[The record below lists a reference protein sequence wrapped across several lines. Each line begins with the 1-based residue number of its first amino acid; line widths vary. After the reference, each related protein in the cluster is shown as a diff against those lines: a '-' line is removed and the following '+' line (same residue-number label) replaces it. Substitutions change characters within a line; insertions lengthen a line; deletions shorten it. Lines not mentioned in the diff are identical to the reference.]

1 MRPISAKPIKIR
13 EVKLAKYTVT
23 ALTKGGEEK
32 IRTKIDP
39 NKRHSK
45 NNTIV
50 GWNVY
55 ENEILKTTLYQ

>member
-1 MRPISAKPIKIR
+1 MKPISLKNVKTR
-13 EVKLAKYTVT
+13 EVKIDKYTVT
-23 ALTKGGEEK
+23 ALTRGGEE
-32 IRTKIDP
+32 IMRTKIDP

-55 ENEILKTTLYQ
+55 ENEMLKTTLYQ